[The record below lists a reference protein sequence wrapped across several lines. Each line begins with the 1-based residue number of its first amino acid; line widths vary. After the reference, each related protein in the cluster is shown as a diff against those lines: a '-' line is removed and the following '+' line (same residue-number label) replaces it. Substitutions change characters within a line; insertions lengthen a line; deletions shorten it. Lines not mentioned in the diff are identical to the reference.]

1 MITDTD
7 KIMMSKFLEK
17 NYPIKRI
24 KHNMRFRRGILFDD
38 GREYILG
45 DESQHTALRFKLIEI
60 VKRIFYCDDAASRLV
75 VSNFL
80 QSK

>member
-1 MITDTD
+1 MLTDID
-7 KIMMSKFLEK
+7 KEMMTRFLEK

-45 DESQHTALRFKLIEI
+45 DESQHTALRFKLIEAI
-60 VKRIFYCDDAASRLV
+60 KLIFYCDDRISREV
-75 VSNFL
+75 VNNFL
-80 QSK
+80 KSK

>member
-7 KIMMSKFLEK
+7 KLMMSKFLEK

-45 DESQHTALRFKLIEI
+45 DESQHTALRFKLIET
-60 VKRIFYCDDAASRLV
+60 VKRIFYCDDASSRLV
-75 VSNFL
+75 VNNFL